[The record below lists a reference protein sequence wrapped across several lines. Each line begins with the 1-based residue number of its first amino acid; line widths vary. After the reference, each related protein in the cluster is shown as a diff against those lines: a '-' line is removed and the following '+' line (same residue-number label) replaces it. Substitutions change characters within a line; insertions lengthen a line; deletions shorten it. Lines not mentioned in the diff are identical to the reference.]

1 MRTSPPRELAY
12 PGVVMTIHY
21 ENSNRVAV
29 ITIARPPVNSLN
41 HSTRQALLTA
51 LNRALDDP
59 DADAI
64 VIWGGPHVFSAGAD
78 IEEFAA
84 GLDGPIY
91 ASPSLPTIVDAL
103 DSAAKPV
110 VAAIAGSC
118 LGGGLE
124 VALACHARVCAANAK
139 FGLPEVKLG
148 VLPGAGGTQR
158 LPRLIGV
165 EAALQLIVSGT
176 VIDAQRA
183 QELGIARLIA
193 GDLLD
198 ARSVALVDAARG
210 DALTLALALA
220 LALIGKA
227 LPRVSDLPARLRAGE
242 NAKRYFDAQ
251 RAALRKPLPAPLA
264 CIDAVELTLTESVS
278 EGSRRETELFRNL
291 LQTPESKALRY
302 AFFSDRAAGKLPV
315 AVPGSAERSITRV
328 GIVGAGTM
336 GSGIAICC
344 LDAGLRTTVMDATPQ
359 AVAAGRARIEAHY
372 EQLKKKGRIDATVI
386 DERMQ
391 RLTMADWYAALSNC
405 DLVIEAVYEDMSVKQ
420 EVFRKL
426 DRVLRPTAVLASN
439 TSTLDLNLI
448 AQATN
453 RPQDVVGLHFFSPAN
468 VMRLIEVVRGKETS
482 PSTLATALKFG
493 KLIGKTSVVTGV
505 CDGFIGNRMFEEY
518 LRQAYVLVDLGVLPW
533 RIDAV
538 LEDFGFAMGPFA
550 VMDLAGGDI
559 GWAIRKRRQVEQPDR
574 PYSRFPD
581 LVCERKRFGRK
592 TGAGYY
598 AYDANGRRSEDPEIT
613 QLAIDHARTVRHTR
627 SDVSD
632 EAISDKTIVERCLF
646 ALINEGAKLLDEGI
660 AERASDIDVVYR
672 NGYGFPAHRGG
683 PLYYADSLGLDHV
696 LRSMAAFRSG
706 YEGWFWEP
714 ARRLVEAAARG
725 TRLTNV

>member
-1 MRTSPPRELAY
+1 
-12 PGVVMTIHY
+12 MTIHY
-21 ENSNRVAV
+21 EISSRVAV
-29 ITIARPPVNSLN
+29 ITISRPPVNSLN
-41 HSTRQALLTA
+41 LAARQALLTA

-64 VIWGGPHVFSAGAD
+64 VIWGGPRVFSAGAD

-84 GLDGPIY
+84 GLDGPTY
-91 ASPSLPTIVDAL
+91 VNPTLPTVIDAL
-103 DSAAKPV
+103 DAAGKPV
-110 VAAIAGSC
+110 VAAIAGPC

-124 VALACHARVCAANAK
+124 VALACHARVCSATAK

-158 LPRLIGV
+158 LPRLIGIDP
-165 EAALQLIVSGT
+165 ALQLIVSGT
-176 VIDAQRA
+176 VIDAHRA
-183 QELGIARLIA
+183 QELGIARWVA

-198 ARSVALVDAARG
+198 VARS
-210 DALTLALALA
+210 DALSLV
-220 LALIGKA
+220 GKA
-227 LPRVSDLPARLRAGE
+227 IPRVSDLTAQLRAGE
-242 NAKRYFDAQ
+242 SAATYFSAQ
-251 RAALRKPLPAPLA
+251 RAALRQRLPAPLA

-278 EGSRRETELFRNL
+278 AGSRREFALFRDL
-291 LQTPESKALRY
+291 IQTPESKALRY
-302 AFFSDRAAGKLPV
+302 AFFSDRAAGKPPTAL
-315 AVPGSAERSITRV
+315 PGSSERSVTSV
-328 GIVGAGTM
+328 GIIGAGTM

-344 LDAGLRTTVMDATPQ
+344 LDAGLPTTLIDATPP
-359 AVAAGRARIEAHY
+359 AVAAGRARVEAHY
-372 EQLKKKGRIDATVI
+372 EQLKKKGRLEASAI

-391 RLTMADWYAALSNC
+391 RLATADGYASLSEC
-405 DLVIEAVYEDMSVKQ
+405 DLVIEAVYEDISVKQ
-420 EVFRKL
+420 EVFRQL

-448 AQATN
+448 AQATS

-468 VMRLIEVVRGKETS
+468 MMRLLEVVRGKETS
-482 PSTLATALKFG
+482 TSTLATALKLG

-538 LEDFGFAMGPFA
+538 LEDWGMAMGPFA

-559 GWAIRKRRQVEQPDR
+559 GWAIRKRRQVEQPHR
-574 PYSRFPD
+574 PYSKFPD
-581 LVCERKRFGRK
+581 RVCELKRFGRK

-598 AYDANGRRSEDPEIT
+598 AYDAKGRRSEDPEIT
-613 QLAIDHARTVRHTR
+613 QLATEHARAIGRTR
-627 SDVSD
+627 DDVSD
-632 EAISDKTIVERCLF
+632 EEIVERCIF
-646 ALINEGAKLLDEGI
+646 ALVNEGTKLLDEGI
-660 AERASDIDVVYR
+660 AERPSDIDVVYR

-683 PLYYADSLGLDHV
+683 PLYFAESLGPDHI
-696 LRSMAAFRSG
+696 LRSMARFRSG

-714 ARRLVEAAARG
+714 ARRLVEAARHG
-725 TRLTNV
+725 IRLTNT

>member
-1 MRTSPPRELAY
+1 
-12 PGVVMTIHY
+12 MTIHY
-21 ENSNRVAV
+21 AISSRVAV
-29 ITIARPPVNSLN
+29 ITISRPPVNSLN
-41 HSTRQALLTA
+41 LHSRQALLAA
-51 LNRALDDP
+51 LNRALDDR

-64 VIWGGPHVFSAGAD
+64 VIWGGPIVFSAGAD

-84 GLDGPIY
+84 GLDGPTY
-91 ASPSLPTIVDAL
+91 ASPTLPTVVDAL
-103 DSAAKPV
+103 EAAGKPV
-110 VAAIAGSC
+110 VAAIAGPC

-124 VALACHARVCAANAK
+124 VALACHARVCSANAK

-165 EAALQLIVSGT
+165 DSALRLIVSGV
-176 VIDAQRA
+176 VIDVPRA
-183 QELGIARLIA
+183 QELGIARLVA

-198 ARSVALVDAARG
+198 TACS
-210 DALTLALALA
+210 DALAMV
-220 LALIGKA
+220 GKA
-227 LPRVSDLPARLRAGE
+227 VKRVSDLTTWLPAGE
-242 NAKRYFDAQ
+242 KAKPYFNAQ
-251 RAALRKPLPAPLA
+251 RAALRQPLPAPLA

-278 EGSRRETELFRNL
+278 VGSRQEFALFRDL
-291 LQTPESKALRY
+291 IQTPESKALRY
-302 AFFSDRAAGKLPV
+302 AFFSDRAAGKTPT
-315 AVPGSAERSITRV
+315 ATPGSVERSVTSV
-328 GIVGAGTM
+328 GIIGAGTM

-344 LDAGLRTTVMDATPQ
+344 LDAGLPATLIDATPP
-359 AVAAGRARIEAHY
+359 AAAAGHARVEAHY
-372 EQLKKKGRIDATVI
+372 EQLKRKGRIDATAI

-391 RLTMADWYAALSNC
+391 RLTTADGYASLSTC

-420 EVFRKL
+420 EVFRQL
-426 DRVLRPTAVLASN
+426 DRVLRPTTVLASN
-439 TSTLDLNLI
+439 TSTLNLNLI
-448 AQATN
+448 AEATS
-453 RPQDVVGLHFFSPAN
+453 RPEDVIGLHFFSPAN
-468 VMRLIEVVRGKETS
+468 VMRLLEVVRGRQTS
-482 PSTLATALKFG
+482 TTTLAAALRFG

-538 LEDFGFAMGPFA
+538 LEDWGMAMGPFA

-559 GWAIRKRRQVEQPDR
+559 GWAIRKRRQVEQPHR

-581 LVCERKRFGRK
+581 RVCELKRFGRK

-613 QLAIDHARTVRHTR
+613 QLATEHARAIGHVR

-632 EAISDKTIVERCLF
+632 EEIVERCIF
-646 ALINEGAKLLDEGI
+646 ALVNEGATLLDEGI

-683 PLYYADSLGLDHV
+683 PLYFAESLGPDHI
-696 LRSMAAFRSG
+696 LRSMAKFRSG
-706 YEGWFWEP
+706 YEGWVWEP
-714 ARRLVEAAARG
+714 ARRLVEAARHG
-725 TRLTNV
+725 ILLINT